1 MVDDKTKL
9 KVYKTKL
16 KVYKVK
22 QINRNVAH
30 TAELS
35 D

>member
-9 KVYKTKL
+9 KVHKTKH